1 MAYNPLDIYNAM
13 CDAESGYD
21 GGALDR
27 LVGNN
32 GLDNDDDYDDDLY
45 TDDEL
50 RARGL
55 LPPEDDD

>member
-32 GLDNDDDYDDDLY
+32 GLDDDDYDDDLY